1 MKNGEEKLLQEKKE
15 KKVPRFVLIQE
26 LMSIVLNLES
36 TKSHNK
42 MNEREIKNHLQMALD
57 FVVGEP
63 IHLHQLPDLL
73 RRRNCKF
80 PTQMSIDHSN
90 EI

>member
-1 MKNGEEKLLQEKKE
+1 METRIDVHSAKSRINEITYRNWMEKGLK
-15 KKVPRFVLIQE
+15 I
-26 LMSIVLNLES
+26 
-36 TKSHNK
+36 
-42 MNEREIKNHLQMALD
+42 HLQMALD
-57 FVVGEP
+57 FVIREP

-90 EI
+90 EKKKI